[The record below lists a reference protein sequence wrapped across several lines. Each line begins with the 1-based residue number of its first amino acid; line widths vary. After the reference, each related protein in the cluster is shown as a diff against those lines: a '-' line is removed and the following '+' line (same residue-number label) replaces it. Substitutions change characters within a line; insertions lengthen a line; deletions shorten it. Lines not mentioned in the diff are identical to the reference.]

1 MKNNIAIFPG
11 SFDPLTIG
19 HVEIIKYALTIFDTI
34 IIGIGINEKKNNM
47 FTIEQRKK
55 FITSCFKDNQRVVI
69 KSYKGL
75 TVDFCTKMK
84 SRHIIRGVRSSNDFE
99 YEQSIH
105 LTNTAINHNIITIFI
120 PSRKEHLFISSSI
133 IKEIIINKGDL
144 SSFIP
149 KEIIKSIQNN

>member
-19 HVEIIKYALTIFDTI
+19 HVEIIKHTLKIFETI
-34 IIGIGINEKKNNM
+34 IIGIGINPKKTNM
-47 FTIEQRKK
+47 FTLDQRKK
-55 FITSCFKDNQRVVI
+55 FITSCFKDDKRVII

-75 TVDFCTKMK
+75 TVDFCKKMK
-84 SRHIIRGVRSSNDFE
+84 SNHIIRGIRNSNDFE

-105 LTNTAINHNIITIFI
+105 LANTEINHNITTIFI

-149 KEIIKSIQNN
+149 KEIVKSIQNN